1 MYHVKI
7 NVFFQRQRS
16 AKGEELIFRL
26 ILATVNTNEP
36 QLIARHC
43 LEHIHLCSLI
53 IASLTH
59 LTYKEMRPRKVKDF
73 TEVTQHYD
81 RAVLAKNNLCSCS
94 DCKYLIASVEARG
107 RGGGPVAGG

>member
-94 DCKYLIASVEARG
+94 NI
-107 RGGGPVAGG
+107 